1 MEILLNTIGK
11 EKKYAYII
19 GDYNI
24 NTLNVPS
31 CKSKKIHEFVILM
44 SSYSYNKLICL
55 PTRVIKDSSTLLDN
69 IYSNVPNVYD
79 SGTRGILHSMRCSD
93 HLPIFT
99 FRSISKTV
107 AFEAY
112 RKKRNCSKKN
122 ISRFR
127 KILKANTWED
137 VYSQEDAQSAFTN
150 FIDFIVRS
158 FNECCPMETIKIK
171 YNNRHE
177 WISRELKEQIKE
189 RVKLYINSVKHLTE
203 ANIKICKKFRNQ
215 VVLSNQRRAA
225 RNYYHEQFE
234 IRCPNT
240 KSRWALINFLT
251 GQGDK
256 NSPKKIHEFMI
267 NNKMISDNVTIADSF
282 NEYFVNVGKSLAQK
296 MTSTDDPLS
305 YIVYNNHC
313 ISELVVTE
321 DCVKTVI
328 SQLNNSAPGHD
339 GLPPSIMKQL
349 TNEYVIPLTHLIN
362 LSIVQGD
369 FPIELKLAKVLPI
382 YKSEEEHFTQNYGP
396 ISVLPY
402 FSKINDRVIYNHLMQ
417 YIINLNDI
425 LYDKQFGFRKGHS
438 TSHAIIT
445 LVEKVSKALDTSKI
459 VVGVIS
465 CPEHNMCIIMDVTQV
480 QSPLNTECPK
490 DLYWGPYFSFYL

>member
-1 MEILLNTIGK
+1 MEILLNKIGK

-31 CKSKKIHEFVILM
+31 CKSTKIHDFVNLM

-79 SGTRGILHSMRCSD
+79 SGTSGILHSMRCSD

-137 VYSQEDAQSAFTN
+137 VYSQQDAQSAFTN

-158 FNECCPMETIKIK
+158 FNESCPMETIKIK

-177 WISRELKEQIKE
+177 WISRELKDQIKE
-189 RVKLYINSVKHLTE
+189 REKLYINSVKHPTE
-203 ANIKICKKFRNQ
+203 ANVKIYKKFCNE
-215 VVLSNQRRAA
+215 VLSNQRRAA
-225 RNYYHEQFE
+225 KKYYHEQFE
-234 IRCPNT
+234 IRGPTT
-240 KSRWALINFLT
+240 KSGWALINFLT

-256 NSPKKIHEFMI
+256 NSQKKNHEFMI

-282 NEYFVNVGKSLAQK
+282 NEYFANVGKSLAQK
-296 MTSTDDPLS
+296 ITSTDDPLS
-305 YIVYNNHC
+305 YIDYNNLC
-313 ISELVVTE
+313 I
-321 DCVKTVI
+321 
-328 SQLNNSAPGHD
+328 P
-339 GLPPSIMKQL
+339 
-349 TNEYVIPLTHLIN
+349 N
-362 LSIVQGD
+362 L
-369 FPIELKLAKVLPI
+369 
-382 YKSEEEHFTQNYGP
+382 
-396 ISVLPY
+396 
-402 FSKINDRVIYNHLMQ
+402 
-417 YIINLNDI
+417 
-425 LYDKQFGFRKGHS
+425 LY
-438 TSHAIIT
+438 
-445 LVEKVSKALDTSKI
+445 LKI
-459 VVGVIS
+459 V
-465 CPEHNMCIIMDVTQV
+465 
-480 QSPLNTECPK
+480 
-490 DLYWGPYFSFYL
+490 